1 MEKILCTNRGDLAGY
16 KIIEDLGLIG
26 SAVAPSKFIIK
37 DIMASIRQIFGTEM
51 KEYTQM
57 IDQARR
63 TVLKRM
69 IIQASELEADAIVN
83 IRFMAT
89 GVSTMSAEMMG
100 YGTAVKI
107 KKLEDS

>member
-16 KIIEDLGLIG
+16 NIIEDLGIIG

-57 IDQARR
+57 IDQARK
-63 TVLKRM
+63 TVLERLRV
-69 IIQASELEADAIVN
+69 QAKELDADAIIN
-83 IRFMAT
+83 IRF
-89 GVSTMSAEMMG
+89 
-100 YGTAVKI
+100 I
-107 KKLEDS
+107 I